1 MCSVGYI
8 TGIGEW
14 RFSMFVCYYNGRNS
28 TVTQMLRPFQ
38 SYQPLNHTPS
48 IFFPTTYIS
57 LFSQMGLD
65 QEPNSCGL
73 HLVLGLSLTAA
84 TAKETTNP
92 DHLCVIKP
100 TPTKPYPSNEP
111 SLTLALSGESYQ
123 VTKQVPRNNVHKVYC
138 EDPLDLSRQTSPHS
152 VVSSFS
158 TGRVVKRERDLSCED
173 VEIEAEERVS
183 SRASD
188 EDEDGINARKKLRLT
203 KEQSALL
210 EESFKQHST
219 LNPKQKQ
226 ALARQL
232 NLRPRQVEVWFQNR
246 RARTKLKQTE
256 VDCEFLKK
264 CCETLTD
271 ENRRLKKELQELK
284 ALKLSQPLYMPM
296 PAATLTM
303 CPSCERLGGVTDN
316 ASNKIPFSMA
326 PKPHFYN
333 PFANPSAAC

>member
-1 MCSVGYI
+1 
-8 TGIGEW
+8 
-14 RFSMFVCYYNGRNS
+14 
-28 TVTQMLRPFQ
+28 
-38 SYQPLNHTPS
+38 
-48 IFFPTTYIS
+48 
-57 LFSQMGLD
+57 MGLD
-65 QEPNSCGL
+65 QDASNSGL
-73 HLVLGLSLTAA
+73 HLILGLALTS
-84 TAKETTNP
+84 
-92 DHLCVIKP
+92 
-100 TPTKPYPSNEP
+100 TPQEDTITPSPSNNSFSSKSNFIQPEP
-111 SLTLALSGESYQ
+111 SLTLGLSGESYPPQ
-123 VTKQVPRNNVHKVYC
+123 VVKVPKNIGHNIVSC
-138 EDPLDLSRQTSPHS
+138 EDPLDLSTQTSPRS
-152 VVSSFS
+152 AVSSFS
-158 TGRVVKRERDLSCED
+158 SGRIKRERDVSYEE
-173 VEIEAEERVS
+173 VEPTETERVS

-188 EDEDGINARKKLRLT
+188 EEEDGTTARKKLRLT

-226 ALARQL
+226 ALAKQL

-271 ENRRLKKELQELK
+271 ENRRLQKELQELR
-284 ALKLSQPLYMPM
+284 ALKLAQPLYMPM

-303 CPSCERLGGVTDN
+303 CPSCERLGGVN
-316 ASNKIPFSMA
+316 GGASPKTPFSMA